1 MKIAK
6 DPAFKASRSFFRNFL
21 EQVRPEHAILS
32 DRIETAMRTYVK
44 GMMELYPEK
53 TYWPDANSTLRL
65 SYGKVEGSMPRD
77 GVTYEPF
84 TTLEGVLEKHVPGD
98 VEFDVP
104 QRLIDLQKSKDYGP
118 YGVDGTMPV
127 CFTSSL
133 HTTGG
138 NSGSPVLNGRGE
150 LIGLNF
156 DRSWEST
163 MSDIQFDPDKCRN
176 ICVDVRYILFLIDK
190 YAGASHLVAE
200 MKLAPKP
207 QPVSMIELPLHR

>member
-1 MKIAK
+1 M
-6 DPAFKASRSFFRNFL
+6 AFG
-21 EQVRPEHAILS
+21 

-44 GMMELYPEK
+44 GMMVLDS
-53 TYWPDANSTLRL
+53 TRTWWPDANSTLRL
-65 SYGKVEGSMPRD
+65 SYGKVEGSDPRD
-77 GVTYEPF
+77 GVVYSPF
-84 TTLEGVLEKHVPGD
+84 STLDGVVEKYIPGD

-104 QRLIDLQKSKDYGP
+104 KRLLELHAAKDYGP
-118 YGVDGTMPV
+118 YGVNGTMPV

-156 DRSWEST
+156 DRTWEST

-176 ICVDVRYILFLIDK
+176 ICVDARYVLFIVDK
-190 YAGASHLVAE
+190 FAGAKHLVDE
-200 MKLAPKP
+200 MKLVHTEVP
-207 QPVSMIELPLHR
+207 SMIQLPIHR